1 VARLPDRHRHR
12 PPRGRDAPPGSDL
25 IEYAAVA
32 GILLGLGALW
42 RGLRA
47 QRVGA
52 RVEGLAN
59 SRIATLAAG
68 EVSVS
73 GTVETA
79 GVTLIS
85 PILARECIYYDAKI
99 RAADDES
106 ETSWHDTRAVGFF
119 VRDASGSIRV
129 LPRAA
134 RWDVPLDVDDSSGLT
149 RPMGGAPDAP
159 GGLPS
164 TDGFS
169 GLALLAAAHERPP
182 QRMTE
187 AVLEP
192 GDPVTVVGYALPYR
206 DLTDP
211 ASADAFLVVDEADP
225 EVAGDLAE
233 AREAGI
239 LEGNAEDAWGNA
251 AIPGFGIGQP
261 TRAPELDPAATRSSA
276 IEAEAPATGAQP
288 SSEPAFE
295 IPDHALVL
303 ASTADVPLIIAGG
316 VAQEVAT
323 RSSDAF
329 LLGLLGAVLAI
340 GSAIVLAVSLAGW
353 IG

>member
-1 VARLPDRHRHR
+1 MIL
-12 PPRGRDAPPGSDL
+12 
-25 IEYAAVA
+25 YAAVG

-42 RGLRA
+42 HGLRA
-47 QRVGA
+47 QRMGA
-52 RVEGLAN
+52 RVEGLAT

-73 GTVETA
+73 GTVEST

-99 RAADDES
+99 RAANDEN
-106 ETSWHDTRAVGFF
+106 ETSWSDTRAVGFF
-119 VRDASGSIRV
+119 VRDASGTIRV

-134 RWDVPLDVDDSSGLT
+134 RWDVPLDVDDSSGVT
-149 RPMGGAPDAP
+149 RPMGGALDAP
-159 GGLPS
+159 GALP
-164 TDGFS
+164 TTTGFS
-169 GLALLAAAHERPP
+169 GLAILAAAHEKPP

-211 ASADAFLVVDEADP
+211 ASADAFMAVDAADA
-225 EVAGDLAE
+225 EVAGDIAE
-233 AREAGI
+233 ARAVGL
-239 LEGNAEDAWGNA
+239 LEGSAAEAWGNA

-261 TRAPELDPAATRSSA
+261 TRPPELDPAAARTTMSA
-276 IEAEAPATGAQP
+276 PTTASGDTTTPGTLPASQ
-288 SSEPAFE
+288 FE
-295 IPDHALVL
+295 IPEDALVL
-303 ASTADVPLIIAGG
+303 ASTAEVSLFIAGG
-316 VAQEVAT
+316 VPRDVAT

-340 GSAIVLAVSLAGW
+340 GSAIVLALSLAGW

>member
-1 VARLPDRHRHR
+1 M
-12 PPRGRDAPPGSDL
+12 
-25 IEYAAVA
+25 IEYAAIA

-47 QRVGA
+47 QRMGA
-52 RVEGLAN
+52 RVEGLAT
-59 SRIATLAAG
+59 SRIASLAAG

-73 GTVETA
+73 GTVESA

-85 PILARECIYYDAKI
+85 PILARECIYYEAKI
-99 RAADDES
+99 RAANDEN
-106 ETSWHDTRAVGFF
+106 ETSGSDTRAVGFF
-119 VRDASGSIRV
+119 VRDASGTIRV

-159 GGLPS
+159 GALP
-164 TDGFS
+164 TTAGFS
-169 GLALLAAAHERPP
+169 GLAILAGAREQAP

-211 ASADAFLVVDEADP
+211 ASADAFLAVDAADA
-225 EVAGDLAE
+225 EVTGDIAE
-233 AREAGI
+233 ARAAGL
-239 LEGNAEDAWGNA
+239 LEGSAEDAWGNA
-251 AIPGFGIGQP
+251 AIPGFGIGRP
-261 TRAPELDPAATRSSA
+261 TRPPELDPAVAASA
-276 IEAEAPATGAQP
+276 ASAEPRTLEARP
-288 SSEPAFE
+288 SSDSAFE
-295 IPDHALVL
+295 IAEDALVL
-303 ASTADVPLIIAGG
+303 ASTADVPLLVAGG
-316 VAQEVAT
+316 VPREVAT

-340 GSAIVLAVSLAGW
+340 GSAIVLALSVAGW
-353 IG
+353 LG

>member
-1 VARLPDRHRHR
+1 MIL
-12 PPRGRDAPPGSDL
+12 
-25 IEYAAVA
+25 YAAVG

-47 QRVGA
+47 QRRGA
-52 RVEGLAN
+52 RVEGLAT

-99 RAADDES
+99 RAANDEN
-106 ETSWHDTRAVGFF
+106 ETSWSDTRAVGFF
-119 VRDASGSIRV
+119 VRDPSGSIRV

-159 GGLPS
+159 GALPL
-164 TDGFS
+164 TETFS
-169 GLALLAAAHERPP
+169 GLAILAAASEKAP

-206 DLTDP
+206 DLADP
-211 ASADAFLVVDEADP
+211 ASADAFMAVDAADA
-225 EVAGDLAE
+225 EVAGDIAE
-233 AREAGI
+233 ARAVGL
-239 LEGNAEDAWGNA
+239 LEGSAAEAWGNA
-251 AIPGFGIGQP
+251 AIPGFGIGEP
-261 TRAPELDPAATRSSA
+261 TRPPELDLAAAQTTASARTTAPGDTTASGTLPAS
-276 IEAEAPATGAQP
+276 Q
-288 SSEPAFE
+288 FE
-295 IPDHALVL
+295 IPEDALVL
-303 ASTADVPLIIAGG
+303 VSTAEVSLFIAGG
-316 VAQEVAT
+316 VPRDVAT

-340 GSAIVLAVSLAGW
+340 GSAIVLALSLAGW